1 MTKIKAFAVCDAGY
15 IDPAIIAL
23 SSFMKFNP
31 RIPVVVYVEA
41 GINYKRLTRSLRGYP
56 LELREAEFPQLP
68 EHAGVRNPYS
78 DLFFKPEAL
87 PAYAQRIKA
96 LEEMRAEADFIINI
110 DLDTLTR
117 NGIAP
122 LLDRGLDRACIY
134 GVNERK
140 NRDRWIRGLGVR
152 DIVQNPNYI
161 NTGFVIYGADAIPAD
176 IFQRYREF
184 LKEHG
189 PDLYC
194 PEQDFINYAL
204 ADRIA
209 NIPEGYN
216 LMYTSEAYTSAAPV
230 MIHFLGSAK
239 PWNPSPEHPARAAH
253 YLRRY
258 LREAERCR
266 GLVSDEFLE
275 RVAEAARLA

>member
-1 MTKIKAFAVCDAGY
+1 MIYKTFATLNAGY
-15 IDPAIIAL
+15 MDPAIVAL
-23 SSFMKFNP
+23 TSYLRDNGALGE
-31 RIPVVVYVEA
+31 VCLYVEA
-41 GINYKRLTRSLRGYP
+41 GTNCQQLRRALRGYQVEIREV
-56 LELREAEFPQLP
+56 ELPQLP
-68 EHAGVRNPYS
+68 EHDGVQNKYGE
-78 DLFFKPEAL
+78 LFFKRSAL
-87 PAYAQRIKA
+87 PAFAQRIKA
-96 LEEMRAEADFIINI
+96 LEELRNEADIIINL
-110 DLDTLTR
+110 DLDTLTAG
-117 NGIAP
+117 GIAP
-122 LLDRGLDRACIY
+122 LLPRAGREVIL
-134 GVNERK
+134 GVSERR

-204 ADRIA
+204 ADRIVT
-209 NIPEGYN
+209 IPEGYN

-239 PWNPSPEHPARAAH
+239 PWNPSPEHPARAA
-253 YLRRY
+253 YYIRRY

-275 RVAEAARLA
+275 RVTEAARLA

>member
-1 MTKIKAFAVCDAGY
+1 MIYKTFVTLNAGY
-15 IDPAIIAL
+15 IDPAIVAL
-23 SSFMKFNP
+23 TSYLRYNGTLGE
-31 RIPVVVYVEA
+31 VCLYVEA
-41 GINYKRLTRSLRGYP
+41 GTNCRQLRRALRGYP
-56 LELREAEFPQLP
+56 VEIREVELPQLP
-68 EHAGVRNPYS
+68 EHDGVQNKYGE
-78 DLFFKPEAL
+78 LFFKRSAL
-87 PAYAQRIKA
+87 PAFAQRIKA
-96 LEEMRAEADFIINI
+96 LEELRNEADVIINI
-110 DLDTLTR
+110 DLDTLTTG
-117 NGIAP
+117 GIAP
-122 LLDRGLDRACIY
+122 LLPRAERGVIL
-134 GVNERK
+134 GVSERR

-161 NTGFVIYGADAIPAD
+161 NTGFAIYGADAIPAD
-176 IFQRYREF
+176 IFRQYRDF
-184 LKEHG
+184 LREHG

-204 ADRIA
+204 ADRIV

-239 PWNPSPEHPARAAH
+239 PWNPSPEHPARAA
-253 YLRRY
+253 YYIRRY